1 MTMVVIFFYS
11 VMTTVTILLLRLFRR
26 QEMSVRPL
34 PRRRRHHAGVD
45 FVDDE
50 FFGDYLDYDIL

>member
-1 MTMVVIFFYS
+1 MVVIFFYS
-11 VMTTVTILLLRLFRR
+11 VMTTTILLRLFRR

-34 PRRRRHHAGVD
+34 PRRRHHDAGVD

-50 FFGDYLDYDIL
+50 FFGDYLDYDIP